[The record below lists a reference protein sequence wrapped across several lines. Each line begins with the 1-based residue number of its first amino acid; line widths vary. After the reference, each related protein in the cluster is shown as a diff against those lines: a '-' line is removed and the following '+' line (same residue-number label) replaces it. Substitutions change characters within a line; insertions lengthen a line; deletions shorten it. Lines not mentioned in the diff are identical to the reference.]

1 MGYVS
6 FLQRHYLHILNESPK
21 KVFYCLNKSVVQSF
35 YYLKAVTSS
44 IPLVWPN
51 TSVVQMYEFAI
62 LIWATKQNEFVFIYI
77 LRILVFGNTFYIFF
91 CVWLIFD
98 LTPLETVAWYICCLW
113 FTLYSL
119 LYHESSMQTFNS
131 VCCWHKSSLQVI

>member
-1 MGYVS
+1 MRPVMYFFCKVTY
-6 FLQRHYLHILNESPK
+6 YLHIPNESQK
-21 KVFYCLNKSVVQSF
+21 KACYCLNKSIVQSF

-44 IPLVWPN
+44 IPLAWPN

-77 LRILVFGNTFYIFF
+77 RILVFGNTFYIFF

-98 LTPLETVAWYICCLW
+98 LTPLETVPWYYML
-113 FTLYSL
+113 FMVHTLQPSL
-119 LYHESSMQTFNS
+119 PREQHAD
-131 VCCWHKSSLQVI
+131 I